1 MMYKNLNIDLDE
13 FRLRNPYVMHF
24 QVAQTNLDLLI
35 REERLLKRIR
45 QRLQGKSKN
54 A

>member
-1 MMYKNLNIDLDE
+1 MMYKNITIDLDE
-13 FRLRNPYVMHF
+13 FRLRNPYVKHF
-24 QVAQTNLDLLI
+24 QVAQANLDLLI

-45 QRLQGKSKN
+45 QRLQGSSKN